1 MLSKPSG
8 VPAEGHGKLF
18 GYDSL
23 HWPDGRYLFAGP
35 SYADVLGW
43 TLEALNEPPLDK
55 IVAQEDRAALLR
67 QAHATAV
74 NGATVPVL
82 RYRLI
87 SRDGQTVVPVTVA
100 AQPIL
105 DAAGSTIAI
114 VKICRASTAKL
125 GDLPNDTRSMAALI
139 EHVLHEL
146 SNPLSVIL
154 SSVELLESHSR
165 QMPDDRLAE
174 HADRIGTNAVRLQ
187 QALDVL
193 TAILGG

>member
-1 MLSKPSG
+1 MYTTPSG
-8 VPAEGHGKLF
+8 VPAEGQGKLF

-43 TLEALNEPPLDK
+43 TLDTLNEPPLDK
-55 IVAQEDRAALLR
+55 VVAPEDRAALLR
-67 QAHATAV
+67 QAHAIAV
-74 NGATVPVL
+74 NGEIVPVL

-87 SRDGQTVVPVTVA
+87 SKDGQTAVPVTVA

-114 VKICRASTAKL
+114 IKICRSNTAKL
-125 GDLPNDTRSMAALI
+125 GDLPNDSRTMAALI

-165 QMPDDRLAE
+165 QMPSDRLAE
-174 HADRIGTNAVRLQ
+174 HADRIGTSAARLQ